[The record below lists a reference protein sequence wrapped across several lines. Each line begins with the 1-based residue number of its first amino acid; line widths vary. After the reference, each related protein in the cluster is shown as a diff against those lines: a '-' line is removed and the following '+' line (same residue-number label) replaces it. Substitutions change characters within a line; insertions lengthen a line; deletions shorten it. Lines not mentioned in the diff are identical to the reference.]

1 MSPGIAMSAKY
12 RRPLTTISNW
22 VTTSKALTDFKTHS
36 NAASAGLSQPGS
48 AARMRASAR
57 RAGMLSLC
65 SRHSVSLTSISDRTP
80 CARSRHSS
88 CEKRSKDDC
97 LFSTIQ
103 IPTNALRGSDQQAI
117 RTVASMTPSARTPP
131 TVCISPRRG
140 DTTDHRTE
148 TPGTRI
154 PAARTARRGLLPR
167 RVRAQTYM
175 SGFASH
181 RGIPREASELAPTNT
196 RSPLPNAWTARRRAR
211 ATVIHVRHGVS
222 RRRVSSTR
230 T

>member
-1 MSPGIAMSAKY
+1 MSTKY
-12 RRPLTTISNW
+12 RRPLTTISYW
-22 VTTSKALTDFKTHS
+22 VTTSNAQTDFTTHS
-36 NAASAGLSQPGS
+36 KAASAGLSHPGS

-65 SRHSVSLTSISDRTP
+65 WRHCVSLTSISDLAP

-88 CEKRSKDDC
+88 CEKMSKDDC

-103 IPTNALRGSDQQAI
+103 IPTNALRDSDQQAI
-117 RTVASMTPSARTPP
+117 RTAASMTPSARTPP
-131 TVCISPRRG
+131 TLCTSLSRG
-140 DTTDHRTE
+140 ETTDHRTE
-148 TPGTRI
+148 TPGTRT

-167 RVRAQTYM
+167 RERAQTNT

-211 ATVIHVRHGVS
+211 ATVIHVRQGVS
-222 RRRVSSTR
+222 RRRMSSTR